1 MGSTRMMA
9 TGHKHMISAGH
20 PLATQAGLE
29 ILEAGGNAVDAGV
42 AAAMVLG
49 VVQSD
54 LVNFAGVAP
63 IMVREPTDGKVTTIS
78 GLGRWPKKADI
89 DFLIQNYGGHVP
101 EGILRMI
108 VPGAPDAF
116 ITALEKF
123 GTISFGE
130 AARGAIQAAEDGFIM
145 HELMAQSIRRMKKNT
160 HATHPLGK
168 SIYQIIMF
176 QSLVIFSYSQI

>member
-1 MGSTRMMA
+1 MGSSRMMA

-63 IMVREPTDGKVTTIS
+63 IMVREPVDGKVITIS

-89 DFLIQNYGGHVP
+89 DFLIQNHGGHVP
-101 EGILRMI
+101 E
-108 VPGAPDAF
+108 
-116 ITALEKF
+116 
-123 GTISFGE
+123 
-130 AARGAIQAAEDGFIM
+130 
-145 HELMAQSIRRMKKNT
+145 
-160 HATHPLGK
+160 
-168 SIYQIIMF
+168 
-176 QSLVIFSYSQI
+176 